1 VRIIIIF
8 LFSFLAFAADPF
20 RLVNHEMKNGNYIYS
35 LVILRNIKG
44 DNKTLAQRYFLEGIC
59 YAQVG
64 EYSKALNK
72 FVEAKKLNIPLNKYY
87 YELGKTLYFA
97 QQMDK
102 SHKSFLVS
110 IKNNSQVAGSLFYLS
125 KIAKSK
131 KDLRQAKVYLKQILE
146 LKNQNPQVIQD
157 ALFQLGD
164 IHLKIAKDEL
174 MPKDLKE
181 IVYKHVL
188 PYYEQALKTSPSSV
202 YSKKI
207 EERVELVKKKY
218 DLL

>member
-1 VRIIIIF
+1 M
-8 LFSFLAFAADPF
+8 AFAADPF
-20 RLVNHEMKNGNYIYS
+20 RLVNQEMKDGNFIYA

-44 DNKTLAQRYFLEGIC
+44 DNTILSQRYFLEGIC
-59 YAQVG
+59 FSQVG

-72 FVEAKKLNIPLNKYY
+72 FLEVKKLNIPINDYY

-97 QQMDK
+97 QELDK
-102 SHKSFLVS
+102 SQKSFLVS
-110 IKNNSQVAGSLFYLS
+110 IKKKSQIAGSMFYLA

-131 KDLRQAKVYLKQILE
+131 KDFRQAKVYLKQILE

-164 IHLKIAKDEL
+164 LHLIIAKHEL
-174 MPKDLKE
+174 MPQDLKG
-181 IVYKHVL
+181 IVSKHVL
-188 PYYEQALKTSPSSV
+188 PYYEQALKIFPTSI

>member
-1 VRIIIIF
+1 MRIIIF
-8 LFSFLAFAADPF
+8 LLFTFFAFGSDPF

-44 DNKTLAQRYFLEGIC
+44 DNQILAKRYFLEGIC
-59 YAQVG
+59 YTQVG
-64 EYSKALNK
+64 EYAKALNRYL
-72 FVEAKKLNIPLNKYY
+72 EAKKLNIPILEYY

-97 QQMDK
+97 KELDK
-102 SHKSFLVS
+102 SKKSFLVS
-110 IKNNSQVAGSLFYLS
+110 IKNQSQIAGSLFYLS
-125 KIAKSK
+125 RIAQLE
-131 KDLRQAKVYLKQILE
+131 KDLRQAKIYLKQILD

-181 IVYKHVL
+181 IVSKHVL
-188 PYYEQALKTSPSSV
+188 PYYEQALKASPTSF

-207 EERVELVKKKY
+207 EERVEMIRKKY
-218 DLL
+218 DLI